1 MVEMAKFRL
10 SVLGFGI
17 SGEVETRGQSKRERV
32 KGRGVYVRHAR
43 RT

>member
-17 SGEVETRGQSKRERV
+17 SGEAETRGESKRERG
-32 KGRGVYVRHAR
+32 KGSGVYVGHAR